1 MILFALIAH
10 HTPTIKQCYGNLW
23 INMGFSMDQYL
34 SFWETIY
41 PLRRTQASSLNTVTV
56 MFIFP
61 EWPHQGASS
70 QNSVFLDILTP
81 DDGTTTLSR
90 NVGNWLPGGVA
101 SYPRRTETTAT
112 PVQKPKNLQIQPF
125 FTICQRVCE
134 PHLSSITIMIIGWTV
149 DQICMCQ
156 SLECWVLLCFQ
167 TFFLCPFAMIYLTI
181 LLPPCV

>member
-1 MILFALIAH
+1 
-10 HTPTIKQCYGNLW
+10 
-23 INMGFSMDQYL
+23 MDQYL
-34 SFWETIY
+34 SFWEPIY
-41 PLRRTQASSLNTVTV
+41 PLRRMQASSLNTVTV

-70 QNSVFLDILTP
+70 QNSAFLDILTP

-90 NVGNWLPGGVA
+90 NVGNWLPSGMA
-101 SYPRRTETTAT
+101 SHLRRTETTAT

-134 PHLSSITIMIIGWTV
+134 PYLFSLTIMIIAWTI

-156 SLECWVLLCFQ
+156 SLECWTLCFQ
-167 TFFLCPFAMIYLTI
+167 TFFPLSIRTDLSYHSSPSICLNNDTLPAQTLPI
-181 LLPPCV
+181 LLQNSRLLNLLNLL

>member
-1 MILFALIAH
+1 
-10 HTPTIKQCYGNLW
+10 
-23 INMGFSMDQYL
+23 MDQYL
-34 SFWETIY
+34 SFWEPIY

-56 MFIFP
+56 VFIFP

-90 NVGNWLPGGVA
+90 NVGNWLPSGVA

-134 PHLSSITIMIIGWTV
+134 PHLSPNMIMIICWAV
-149 DQICMCQ
+149 DQICICQ
-156 SLECWVLLCFQ
+156 SQECWILFCFQ
-167 TFFLCPFAMIYLTI
+167 TFFPLSICTALSYHSS
-181 LLPPCV
+181 PP

>member
-1 MILFALIAH
+1 
-10 HTPTIKQCYGNLW
+10 
-23 INMGFSMDQYL
+23 MDQYL
-34 SFWETIY
+34 SFWESIY

-90 NVGNWLPGGVA
+90 NVGNWLPSGVA

-125 FTICQRVCE
+125 FTICQRVHE
-134 PHLSSITIMIIGWTV
+134 PHLPSITIMITCWAV
-149 DQICMCQ
+149 EQICMCQ
-156 SLECWVLLCFQ
+156 SLERWILLCVQ
-167 TFFLCPFAMIYLTI
+167 TFYPLSICTDLSYHSSPSMCLNNDTLPAQTLPI
-181 LLPPCV
+181 LSQNSRLLHLLNLP